1 MKRTS
6 LVLDERLA
14 KEALRLTGEKT
25 LSAAVNKALAEMIRG
40 IKARRVLRFT
50 GSGIWS
56 GNLAEMRDDRPR
68 RRVTRNSHATR

>member
-14 KEALRLTGEKT
+14 REALRLTGEKT
-25 LSAAVNKALAEMIRG
+25 VSATVNKALGEMVRG
-40 IKARRVLRFT
+40 IKAREILRFT
-50 GSGIWS
+50 GSGVWS

-68 RRVTRNSHATR
+68 RRATRRSHATR

>member
-14 KEALRLTGEKT
+14 KEALRLSREKT
-25 LSAAVNKALAEMIRG
+25 VSATVNKALAEMIRG
-40 IKARRVLRFT
+40 IKARRILRFT

-56 GNLAEMRDDRPR
+56 GNLAEMRDDQPR
-68 RRVTRNSHATR
+68 QRVTRRSHAAR